1 MMKVHLIVKT
11 RDGTVIAGWYDVE
24 VPEGTDAQMSRRA
37 VRAVNQLVVR
47 GVS

>member
-1 MMKVHLIVKT
+1 MKVHVIVK
-11 RDGTVIAGWYDVE
+11 DKNQNVLAGWYDVE
-24 VPEGTDAQMSRRA
+24 VPEGTDAQMARRA